1 MQRSSASPRASSHAS
16 PRASPRASPHA
27 SPHASPRASPQ
38 SPRDQGVVVSSL
50 DEGTL
55 SLIAQKLY
63 SRDDETI
70 KRYVNSH
77 FRAPENSYTRSFTRV
92 NEQRA
97 KNLIAKIF
105 IDALKEDVSDV
116 DIHVEDEWQRKV
128 RKDNRF
134 RLMFFNDPNLEDD
147 EADSSAWGGRGRR
160 ASTRRVKY
168 SRGRGRS
175 RGRKN
180 KRKTRRV

>member
-1 MQRSSASPRASSHAS
+1 MQRSSASPHAS
-16 PRASPRASPHA
+16 RH
-27 SPHASPRASPQ
+27 ASPQ
-38 SPRDQGVVVSSL
+38 SPRDQGVVVSFL
-50 DEGTL
+50 DEDTL

-147 EADSSAWGGRGRR
+147 EADSSAWGGGGRR

-168 SRGRGRS
+168 SRGRSRGRGRS
-175 RGRKN
+175 RSRKN
-180 KRKTRRV
+180 KRKTRRA